1 MYNRNR
7 LYIYITVFVLTAML
21 ISLLTVYATASVG
34 RARPSVSARAAVLYE
49 AESGSFLYEKDA
61 DLRLPMAS
69 TTKIMTALVVAEVA
83 EKSEEVVI
91 DARAVG
97 TEGSSAYLRE
107 GDVYTV
113 EELLYA
119 LLLQS
124 ANDAAVALACHVGG
138 SVPAFAEMMN
148 ARAEEL
154 SLVDTHFENPH
165 GLDSEEHY
173 TTARELSVIAA
184 EALKRDDLRDIVATY
199 KKTFIREERRRTY
212 VNHNKLL
219 RLVDGAVGVK
229 TGYTKTAGRCLVGAA
244 ERNGLTFITVTL
256 DDPCD
261 WSDHEALFDYGATR
275 LQRVVLC
282 EAGEY
287 VYRLPTT
294 DGNGDSIV
302 VSNTEGASVIL
313 PTGDYDIDARV
324 RLPRFVTAP
333 IREGEM
339 LGEINFTINGEY
351 AATVTLSAAQSL
363 ERARGGGFFKKIL
376 SFIR

>member
-7 LYIYITVFVLTAML
+7 LYICITIFMLTAL
-21 ISLLTVYATASVG
+21 LFSFLTVYATASAS
-34 RARPSVSARAAVLYE
+34 RARPSVNARAAVLYE
-49 AESGSFLYEKDA
+49 PESGSFLYEKDA
-61 DLRLPMAS
+61 DVRLPMAS
-69 TTKIMTALVVAEVA
+69 TTKIMTALVVSESADM
-83 EKSEEVVI
+83 SEEVVV
-91 DARAVG
+91 DGRAVG

-154 SLVDTHFENPH
+154 ALTDTHFENPH
-165 GLDSEEHY
+165 GLDAEEHY
-173 TTARELSVIAA
+173 TTARELSLMAA
-184 EALKRDDLRDIVATY
+184 ELLRRDDLREIVATY
-199 KKTFIREERRRTY
+199 KRTFVREERRRTY

-219 RLVDGAVGVK
+219 RLSEGAVGVK
-229 TGYTKTAGRCLVGAA
+229 TGYTRTSGRCLVGAA
-244 ERNGLTFITVTL
+244 DRNGLTFITVTL

-261 WSDHEALFDYGATR
+261 WQDHEALFDYGATR
-275 LQRVVLC
+275 LCRVVFC
-282 EAGEY
+282 KAGEY

-294 DGNGDSIV
+294 DGEYESVV
-302 VSNTEGASVIL
+302 VSNPDGASAVL
-313 PTGDYDIDARV
+313 PSGDHEVDAQV

-333 IREGEM
+333 IKEGDV
-339 LGEINFTINGEY
+339 LGEIIFTLDGEY
-351 AATVTLSAAQSL
+351 ASTVKLCAAESVRKSR
-363 ERARGGGFFKKIL
+363 ENGFFKKIL
-376 SFIR
+376 SLIE